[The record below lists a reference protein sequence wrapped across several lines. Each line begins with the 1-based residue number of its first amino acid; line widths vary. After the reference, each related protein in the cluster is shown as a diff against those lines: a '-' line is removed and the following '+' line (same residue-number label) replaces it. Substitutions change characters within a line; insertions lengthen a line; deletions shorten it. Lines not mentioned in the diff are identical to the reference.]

1 MFNRRIASL
10 SQGFNQIRLVFDR
23 YIDGSLKSRT
33 RHKRTG
39 GDEVRYHISDE
50 TNIENIP
57 LKKLLSH
64 ISTKQD
70 LTEYLAKRNIAFLK
84 DRNSNFT
91 VTYDTT
97 TERYIN
103 ATSGEN
109 TRHDHEEAD
118 TLLIIQSI
126 DVAKDD
132 PFTECVIFSPD
143 TDVFLLLIHY
153 FNDLP
158 QVNIIL

>member
-1 MFNRRIASL
+1 MFDSIVHPYLSHYILFQDLSNMFNRRTASL

-70 LTEYLAKRNIAFLK
+70 LT
-84 DRNSNFT
+84 
-91 VTYDTT
+91 
-97 TERYIN
+97 
-103 ATSGEN
+103 
-109 TRHDHEEAD
+109 
-118 TLLIIQSI
+118 
-126 DVAKDD
+126 
-132 PFTECVIFSPD
+132 
-143 TDVFLLLIHY
+143 
-153 FNDLP
+153 
-158 QVNIIL
+158 